1 MKDLNWE
8 ALGIVLLK
16 AGNILMLL
24 YALYSVVM
32 AFREDKN
39 PEEGEDTISLGPL
52 FPAIELGLACILTVI
67 GLLPLEDWLWVSCF
81 FSILGLWTVCFTA
94 NRRLKWDAEGFWY
107 RSAFRKSVRYVF
119 SDIKKAI
126 VVRDPP
132 SRHTSSTLGLVAN
145 EHLVMRVKNR
155 RIGWSSVFYWEPFLH
170 AYDVWRRQHGLNS
183 VRMEQDEQWKKR
195 YFRHGSFMRKLD
207 RVQHGR
213 YFLVL
218 YLIIGAVFCATA
230 IYGLWIGRSR
240 GLILLIALGLAVP
253 LFYCVG
259 VGTLNRKIIKSFT
272 GSAKIRP
279 APDEA
284 PKQYRKKK

>member
-24 YALYSVVM
+24 FAIYSVVM

-52 FPAIELGLACILTVI
+52 IPAIELGLACILTVI
-67 GLLPLEDWLWVSCF
+67 GLLPLEDWLWILCIL
-81 FSILGLWTVCFTA
+81 SILGLWTACFTA

-107 RSAFRKSVRYVF
+107 RGAFRKSVRYDY
-119 SDIKKAI
+119 SDIKKAT

-132 SRHTSSTLGLVAN
+132 SRHTGSSSGRSTD
-145 EHLVMRVKNR
+145 EHLVIRVKNR
-155 RIGWSSVFYWEPFLH
+155 GIGLSSAFYWEPFLH
-170 AYDVWRRQHGLNS
+170 TYDVWRRQHGFKT
-183 VRMEQDEQWKKR
+183 VREEQVEQWRQR

-207 RVQHGR
+207 RVQHGL

-240 GLILLIALGLAVP
+240 GLAVLILLGLALP
-253 LFYCVG
+253 LFYCIG
-259 VGTLNRKIIKSFT
+259 VGTLNRKIIKSLT
-272 GSAKIRP
+272 GSAKIRL